1 MKMRRSP
8 WVTDDTAPLL
18 TDLYELTMLQA
29 YWKESMEMEAVFSL
43 FTRKMPEQ
51 RNYLLACGLED
62 VLDYLENLRFPEQGL
77 DYLATL
83 PFFTPEFLEWLGDFR
98 FRGDVYA
105 MPEGTPFFAD
115 EPVLEVV
122 APVAQAQ
129 FIETFVMNQVNFQ
142 CVVASKASR
151 VVTAAQG
158 RKVVDFGL
166 RRMFGTDAGV
176 KGARAFHIAGVDA
189 TSNVF
194 AGYAYSIQVAGTMAH
209 SYVQAH
215 DREMD
220 AFRAFAAL
228 YPETIL
234 LVDTYDTLDGV
245 RKVVRLARETGESFS
260 VRGVRLDSGD
270 LIELAFGART
280 ILDQAGLDQ
289 VEIFASGGLDEHKI
303 AGILRSGAPITGF
316 GVGTKMGVSED
327 NPSLDMAYKLTAYD
341 GQGRLK
347 TSPGK
352 PILPGRKQVY
362 RIEENGRAVR
372 DVVAAEDESME
383 GRPLLHKVMQG
394 GRRLVAGQEDLGKAR
409 ERSRAELKILPDRL
423 LGLEPAEPPYPVE
436 ISQTLKRRQA
446 EVISRITGSEKGLSS
461 R

>member
-1 MKMRRSP
+1 MDRSP
-8 WVTDDTAPLL
+8 WIDDHNAALL

-29 YWKESMEMEAVFSL
+29 YWKESMALEAVFSL
-43 FTRKMPEQ
+43 FTRRMPKQ
-51 RNYLLACGLED
+51 RNYLLACGLGD
-62 VLDYLENLRFPEQGL
+62 VLRFLERLSFPREGL
-77 DYLATL
+77 EYLATL
-83 PFFTPEFLEWLGDFR
+83 PYFTPEFLNWLEGFR
-98 FRGDVYA
+98 FSGDVYA

-129 FIETFVMNQVNFQ
+129 FIETFVMNQVNYQ
-142 CVVASKASR
+142 TVIASKASR
-151 VVTAAQG
+151 VVTAARG

-176 KGARAFHIAGVDA
+176 KAARAFHIAGVDA

-194 AGYAYSIQVAGTMAH
+194 AGYAYSIQIAGTMAH

-228 YPETIL
+228 YPDTIL
-234 LVDTYDTLDGV
+234 LVDTYDTLEGV
-245 RKVVRLARETGESFS
+245 RKVVRLAREMGESFS

-270 LIELAFGART
+270 LINLAFGARK
-280 ILDQAGLDQ
+280 ILDEAGLEG
-289 VEIFASGGLDEHKI
+289 VEIFASGSLDEHKI
-303 AGILRSGAPITGF
+303 AEIVRRGAPITGF

-327 NPSLDMAYKLTAYD
+327 DPSLDMAYKLTAYD
-341 GQGRLK
+341 GKGRLK

-362 RIEENGRAVR
+362 RLEENGRALK
-372 DVVAAEDESME
+372 DVVAAADETLP
-383 GRPLLHKVMQG
+383 GRALLRKVMEG
-394 GRRLVAGQEDLGKAR
+394 GRRLTAGMETLAEAR
-409 ERSRAELKILPDRL
+409 ERAQSELKILPERL
-423 LGLEPAEPPYPVE
+423 LGLEPADPPYPVE
-436 ISQTLKRRQA
+436 ISRTLKQRQA
-446 EVISRITGSEKGLSS
+446 EVIGKIQSNGTL
-461 R
+461 